1 MEIKH
6 IIVPVDFSENSE
18 KAALYAY
25 ALAEKFNATIVLLNA
40 IFIPP
45 ASPDAPAYIL
55 QEEAEVLR
63 TANSDKLKAM
73 AEKYATQFSSVKSKT
88 HISISTVAYACKE
101 AAENH
106 TGSMIIMG
114 TQGASGIKKV
124 LLGSNTADV
133 AENAQVPV
141 LAIPSSANAV
151 LPLRIMIASDY
162 FDQDIAVAE
171 EIIDFAKKFDAIV
184 YFVHITEG
192 DDFEKEILEMFE
204 KKIREK
210 NNYQGLHFDL
220 ANGVNILEGIESY
233 AQKNNID
240 LVVSIKR
247 KRNFFE
253 KFFSK
258 SITRQMLFHTNIPVF
273 SIPMPDKKENNNGN
287 DLF

>member
-1 MEIKH
+1 MEIKN
-6 IIVPVDFSENSE
+6 IIVPIDFSANAD
-18 KAALYAY
+18 KACLYAY
-25 ALAEKFNATIVLLNA
+25 QLAKKFNAEIILLNA

-45 ASPDAPAYIL
+45 ASPDSPAYIL
-55 QEEAEVLR
+55 QEETEVLR
-63 TANSDKLKAM
+63 NANLEKLKKQV
-73 AEKYATQFSSVKSKT
+73 EKYSAQFPNIKSNT
-88 HISISTVAYACKE
+88 YISISTVVQACNE
-101 AAENH
+101 AAEKFNN
-106 TGSMIIMG
+106 SMIVMG

-141 LAIPSSANAV
+141 LALPESAKTN

-162 FDQDIAVAE
+162 YDQDMAVAQ
-171 EIIDFAKKFDAIV
+171 EIIDFAKTFDAIV
-184 YFVHITEG
+184 YFVHVAEG
-192 DDFEKEILEMFE
+192 EDFEKEILEMFE

-220 ANGVNILEGIESY
+220 AYGENVLEGIESY
-233 AQKNNID
+233 AKTNNID

-247 KRNFFE
+247 KRNLFQ

-258 SITRQMLFHTNIPVF
+258 SLTKELLFHTQIPVL
-273 SIPMPDKKENNNGN
+273 SIPMPDKKLSKEN

>member
-6 IIVPVDFSENSE
+6 IIVPVDFSENAE
-18 KAALYAY
+18 KAALYAF
-25 ALAEKFNATIVLLNA
+25 ALSEKFNATIVLLNA

-45 ASPDAPAYIL
+45 ASPDAPSYIL
-55 QEEAEVLR
+55 QEEAEVLK

-73 AEKYATQFSSVKSKT
+73 AEKYNTKFPSVKAKT
-88 HISISTVAYACKE
+88 HISISTVSYACKE
-101 AAENH
+101 ASENYRD
-106 TGSMIIMG
+106 SMIVMG

-133 AENAQVPV
+133 AENAIVPL
-141 LAIPSSANAV
+141 LAIPGSVNAV
-151 LPLRIMIASDY
+151 LPHRIMIASDY
-162 FDQDIAVAE
+162 FDQDMAVAE

-192 DDFEKEILEMFE
+192 EDFEREILEMFE

-220 ANGVNILEGIESY
+220 ADGANVLEGIESY

-258 SITRQMLFHTNIPVF
+258 SITKEMLFHTQIPVF
-273 SIPMPDKKENNNGN
+273 SIPMPDKKPTNGN